1 MPINLNLWSLMLGR
15 WLDPSDAAA
24 GTASPVEGRTGT
36 GELPGADKWR
46 NRPPPYNL
54 ARLSSHLRRDI
65 GLDWD
70 RI

>member
-15 WLDPSDAAA
+15 WLDPSGAVQ
-24 GTASPVEGRTGT
+24 GSASPVQSRTGT
-36 GELPGADKWR
+36 GELAGAEKWR

-65 GLDWD
+65 GLDCE
-70 RI
+70 RV